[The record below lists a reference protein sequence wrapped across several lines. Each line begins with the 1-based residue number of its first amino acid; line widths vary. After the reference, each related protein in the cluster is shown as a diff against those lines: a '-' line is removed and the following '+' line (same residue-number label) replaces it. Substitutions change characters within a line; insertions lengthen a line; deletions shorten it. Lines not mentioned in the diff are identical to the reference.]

1 MNQART
7 SRMPTLIGSARY
19 CAQAEGNCLW
29 NIRSLSVVDH
39 REGRRR

>member
-1 MNQART
+1 MNQAPT
-7 SRMPTLIGSARY
+7 SRMPTLVGSARY
-19 CAQAEGNCLW
+19 FAQAEGNCLW